1 MKRPPTGLQLA
12 LHGALL
18 MATLPVSA
26 AHAGALVDGQW
37 GGDQMRLVIGPQGGR
52 LATGC
57 ADGSFGG
64 PLSLAAD
71 GSFRVDG
78 VFDQH
83 APGPQRA
90 DEPARHATAQFTG
103 EVRDGQMTLSILPD
117 GARQPQV
124 FTLRKGQAV
133 KLIRCL

>member
-1 MKRPPTGLQLA
+1 MKRSPTGLQRA
-12 LHGALL
+12 LQGVML
-18 MATLPVSA
+18 MAPLAVSA
-26 AHAGALVDGQW
+26 GHLGAVVEGQW

-64 PLSLAAD
+64 PLTLGAD
-71 GSFRVDG
+71 GIFRVDG

-83 APGPQRA
+83 APGPQSG
-90 DEPARHATAQFTG
+90 DEPARHATAHFT
-103 EVRDGQMTLSILPD
+103 VALRDGLMTLSVLPD
-117 GARQPQV
+117 GASQAQV

-133 KLIRCL
+133 KIIRCL